1 MRDFVPGIKASQQR
15 AGIPITAIVVIIAL
29 ELADFG
35 GALLLRRSS
44 RTVMVD

>member
-29 ELADFG
+29 ELAGFV
-35 GALLLRRSS
+35 GALLLRHRPH
-44 RTVMVD
+44 TK